1 MKNTLIAIDR
11 PLRDLLSALAV
22 SLGSSNT
29 GPVSIGQ
36 VLLEDDDHRVELTG
50 PETLTIKRRFAGFNW
65 RFNIEINQLADIVT
79 GAIREIPMERLDTA
93 QGAPASMN
101 DGAIGR
107 LLGSLGFDEGEAG
120 EENVQESAH
129 RKPQLTGLEDGL
141 EEEADFGSV
150 SEMDL
155 DDFLAAYEAATQK
168 PKKPKNDR
176 AEPPPEDGLLRPPTA
191 QQNVSEPEIEIES
204 QPAESPKEEVSPSEQ
219 EGSGLGALG
228 RLFAE
233 MANVDESELEDDGLD
248 GELTEEEITSA
259 RGFLDLLINN
269 DKMEVVDGADIDA
282 LATGLAPIL
291 AQEERHRVKV
301 EAIIDWL
308 LDQDDVEDVYATD
321 DELVAVVRA
330 W

>member
-1 MKNTLIAIDR
+1 
-11 PLRDLLSALAV
+11 
-22 SLGSSNT
+22 
-29 GPVSIGQ
+29 
-36 VLLEDDDHRVELTG
+36 
-50 PETLTIKRRFAGFNW
+50 
-65 RFNIEINQLADIVT
+65 
-79 GAIREIPMERLDTA
+79 
-93 QGAPASMN
+93 
-101 DGAIGR
+101 
-107 LLGSLGFDEGEAG
+107 
-120 EENVQESAH
+120 
-129 RKPQLTGLEDGL
+129 
-141 EEEADFGSV
+141 
-150 SEMDL
+150 MDL

-168 PKKPKNDR
+168 PKNPKNDR

>member
-36 VLLEDDDHRVELTG
+36 VLLENADHRVELTG
-50 PETLTIKRRFAGFNW
+50 PQTITIKRRFAGFNW
-65 RFNIEINQLADIVT
+65 RFTIEINQLADIVT
-79 GAIREIPMERLDTA
+79 GAIREIPMERLDAA
-93 QGAPASMN
+93 QSGSPEMN

-107 LLGSLGFDEGEAG
+107 LLDSLGFEEEPAGADEEPDGPG
-120 EENVQESAH
+120 K
-129 RKPQLTGLEDGL
+129 KPQLTGLEDGL

-168 PKKPKNDR
+168 PKAPKNER
-176 AEPPPEDGLLRPPTA
+176 AEPTPEAGLLSAPADTQPVEQTEPGPA
-191 QQNVSEPEIEIES
+191 APEPEAVQNETDD
-204 QPAESPKEEVSPSEQ
+204 P
-219 EGSGLGALG
+219 GLDALG

-233 MANVDESELEDDGLD
+233 IADLDEDDLD
-248 GELTEEEITSA
+248 GEVTEEEVTSA

-269 DKMEVVDGADIDA
+269 EKMEVCEGADIDA
-282 LATGLAPIL
+282 LAQGLAPIL

-301 EAIIDWL
+301 EAILDWL

-321 DELVAVVRA
+321 DELVAVIRA